1 MKHFNLLHSMAFV
14 FIAMLS
20 LGFTS
25 CTEEE
30 QVASN
35 VASPSDFINFSVAE
49 NSQTHTRTA
58 FDSQNYVKKLKN
70 FYVYA
75 FLDDPGEEEP
85 YMDNVEIVNQG
96 NGIFSYKDKKE
107 RKRWLENEPL
117 HFVAVNS
124 PNNFGSRPEIDVWSN
139 HEVSLGVY
147 SGGNEDYMAA
157 FESDEYKQAN
167 HGTVKLQFHH
177 LLSQIKFG
185 ISNMSN
191 NLEIMDIKQIG
202 LKGVYH
208 EAEFT
213 MLGNGAVQTRMAR
226 DYLGLGEYSFDID
239 NFEKADKSYLNA
251 SKDIFLVP
259 LNHQPWNPKSG
270 VRIADINKAIDEND
284 AQNVYSYVW
293 MKCKIYDH
301 STGQYVV
308 GDYNSYGIT
317 YFPFKADL
325 KAGKR
330 YKYTIT
336 LTDDFIGYPDQK
348 PKLQEPKLGWVISDA
363 GNIYRYS
370 EDAVEAGEHPV
381 AMIAYINENG
391 DGPAPYSKHGLAISL
406 RWLRKEDTYL
416 LFTYSDL
423 ENIST
428 WLSQNKRLG
437 EAPSWTQWYVPG
449 FREFDLIFDACG
461 GTQYD
466 GQPHYKNQQWDYGD
480 LDKLLA
486 STETYPGGGGISGE
500 QHLAYDYFYTWD
512 WGHDVE
518 YDRYWLNPSEN
529 SNSSMV
535 WVYNSRV
542 KQYWQWSKQST
553 ARVGCIVRPV
563 FKF

>member
-1 MKHFNLLHSMAFV
+1 MKQFNLLHSMAFV

-30 QVASN
+30 LEDRSKM
-35 VASPSDFINFSVAE
+35 PSDAIKFTVSEAK
-49 NSQTHTRTA
+49 TGTRTS

-191 NLEIMDIKQIG
+191 NLEITDIKQIG

-226 DYLGLGEYSFDID
+226 DDLGLGEYSFDID

-308 GDYNSYGIT
+308 GDNNSYGIT

-336 LTDDFIGYPDQK
+336 LTDDFVGYPDQK
-348 PKLQEPKLGWVISDA
+348 PKLQEPKLGWVISNA
-363 GNIYRYS
+363 GNIYSYS
-370 EDAVEAGEHPV
+370 EDAVAAGEHPV

-391 DGPAPYSKHGLAISL
+391 SGPAPYSKHGLAISL
-406 RWLRKEDTYL
+406 RVLRKNDGNL
-416 LFTYSDL
+416 GFTYSDL

-428 WLSQNKRLG
+428 WLSQNKRFG

-449 FREFDLIFDACG
+449 FYEFDVIFDACG
-461 GTQYD
+461 GTQYN
-466 GQPHYKNQQWDYGD
+466 GQLHYNNQPWDYGD

-486 STETYPGGGGISGE
+486 STETYPGGGGESGE
-500 QHLAYDYFYTWD
+500 RHFAYDYFYTWD
-512 WGHDVE
+512 WGHAYE
-518 YDRYWLNPSEN
+518 FGEYWLNPSEN
-529 SNSSMV
+529 IDPSKV
-535 WVYNSRV
+535 WIYNAIK
-542 KQYWQWSKQST
+542 KQYWQLSKQST
-553 ARVGCIVRPV
+553 AGVKYMVRPV
-563 FKF
+563 FEF

>member
-1 MKHFNLLHSMAFV
+1 MKLRKLSNSPAVVLLV
-14 FIAMLS
+14 FIL
-20 LGFTS
+20 LGVVS
-25 CTEEE
+25 CSDEE
-30 QVASN
+30 QVVSN

-49 NSQTHTRTA
+49 NNQTHTRTA

-75 FLDDPGEEEP
+75 FLDDPEEEEP

-96 NGIFSYKDKKE
+96 NGKFSYKDENK
-107 RKRWLENEPL
+107 RKRWLEDESL

-191 NLEIMDIKQIG
+191 KLEIMDIKQIG

-226 DYLGLGEYSFDID
+226 DYLGLGEYSFEIE

-251 SKDIFLVP
+251 SKDIFIVP

-270 VRIADINKAIDEND
+270 VKIADINKAIGEND

-293 MKCKIYDH
+293 VKCKIYDH

-308 GDYNSYGIT
+308 GDYNSYGVT

-336 LTDDFIGYPDQK
+336 ITDDFIGYPDQNTT
-348 PKLQEPKLGWVISDA
+348 LQEPKLGWVISDA
-363 GNIYRYS
+363 GNIFS
-370 EDAVEAGEHPV
+370 TCEEADNAGEKPV
-381 AMIAYINENG
+381 AMIAYISDNG
-391 DGPAPYSKHGLAISL
+391 NGPAPYSKHGLAISL
-406 RWLRKEDTYL
+406 RNLKSPDRTNLFLIEELEKVDTYL
-416 LFTYSDL
+416 SEY
-423 ENIST
+423 
-428 WLSQNKRLG
+428 QKV
-437 EAPSWTQWYVPG
+437 APSWTRWYVPR
-449 FREFDLIFDACG
+449 FKDFDLIFDAFG
-461 GTQYD
+461 GTKYSNK
-466 GQPHYKNQQWDYGD
+466 PHYTTQPWDYGRLND
-480 LDKLLA
+480 FME
-486 STETYPGGGGISGE
+486 STERYGE
-500 QHLAYDYFYTWD
+500 DEVYHDCFIGYLPPYYDWQPS
-512 WGHDVE
+512 
-518 YDRYWLNPSEN
+518 RYWINVSEN
-529 SNSSMV
+529 SQSSFL
-535 WVYNSRV
+535 WLYDIKG
-542 KQYWQWSKQST
+542 KQYLQWHRT
-553 ARVGCIVRPV
+553 ALGGCFIRPV

>member
-1 MKHFNLLHSMAFV
+1 MKLRKLSNSPAGVLLV
-14 FIAMLS
+14 FIL
-20 LGFTS
+20 LGVVS
-25 CTEEE
+25 CSDEE
-30 QVASN
+30 QVAFN

-49 NSQTHTRTA
+49 TNQTHTRTA

-96 NGIFSYKDKKE
+96 NGIFSYKDENK
-107 RKRWLENEPL
+107 RKRWLEDESL

-226 DYLGLGEYSFDID
+226 DYLGLGEYSFDIE

-270 VRIADINKAIDEND
+270 VRIADINKAIGEND

-293 MKCKIYDH
+293 VKCKIYDH

-308 GDYNSYGIT
+308 GDYNSYGVT

-336 LTDDFIGYPDQK
+336 IT
-348 PKLQEPKLGWVISDA
+348 S
-363 GNIYRYS
+363 
-370 EDAVEAGEHPV
+370 
-381 AMIAYINENG
+381 
-391 DGPAPYSKHGLAISL
+391 
-406 RWLRKEDTYL
+406 
-416 LFTYSDL
+416 
-423 ENIST
+423 
-428 WLSQNKRLG
+428 
-437 EAPSWTQWYVPG
+437 
-449 FREFDLIFDACG
+449 
-461 GTQYD
+461 
-466 GQPHYKNQQWDYGD
+466 
-480 LDKLLA
+480 
-486 STETYPGGGGISGE
+486 
-500 QHLAYDYFYTWD
+500 
-512 WGHDVE
+512 
-518 YDRYWLNPSEN
+518 
-529 SNSSMV
+529 
-535 WVYNSRV
+535 
-542 KQYWQWSKQST
+542 
-553 ARVGCIVRPV
+553 
-563 FKF
+563 